1 MSDKP
6 IYLDAMLNGATVGA
20 AMEPF
25 AKNGHSTVEVAPKF
39 QQLTDVQAENL
50 QPVEGILGDVLFE
63 DSIAFLYGRSGR
75 WKSFIALAW
84 ALCIATGLYWLG
96 RKVNPGPVVYVTAEG
111 ARSFGKRGRA
121 RKRPNDVEEQTETY
135 LLPEAVHLL

>member
-50 QPVEGILGDVLFE
+50 QPVEGIIGDVLFE

-75 WKSFIALAW
+75 WKSFIALSW
-84 ALCIATGLYWLG
+84 ALCVATGLNWLSP
-96 RKVNPGPVVYVTAEG
+96 KVKPCPVVDVAAEW
-111 ARSFGKRGRA
+111 ARTLDNRQHVEKRQ
-121 RKRPNDVEEQTETY
+121 K
-135 LLPEAVHLL
+135 